1 METSAKILVVGGV
14 LNLALAFVF
23 GFVLSRVRLRAP
35 GAETGYLPQVHR
47 GALWEGFMLLG
58 LASAAGLSKL
68 PSGLEMAAAA
78 LLVASSAF
86 LAASSILNWLQGVR
100 DHFVERSFGLTL
112 GSVQAVLATAGL
124 AILVVG
130 VFRGL

>member
-23 GFVLSRVRLRAP
+23 GYVLSSVRLRTP

-47 GALWEGFMLLG
+47 AALWEGFMLLG
-58 LASAAGLSKL
+58 LAFAAGLSKL
-68 PSGLEMAAAA
+68 PSGLEITAAA

-100 DHFVERSFGLTL
+100 DHFAERSFGLTL
-112 GSVQAVLATAGL
+112 ASVQAVLATAGL
-124 AILVVG
+124 GIFLVG